1 VLPDALT
8 LTDRVSWAPQHLATE
23 VNGTIILM
31 SVDQGV
37 YCGLDTIGSDVWR
50 RLAQPTTI
58 GMLCDAMAADYKGD
72 RGQITAD
79 ILDLLTSLRDQ
90 RLIDVTRP

>member
-1 VLPDALT
+1 MLPDALT

-31 SVDQGV
+31 SVEQGV
-37 YCGLDTIGSDVWR
+37 YCGLDAIGSDVWR
-50 RLAQPTTI
+50 RLAQPTSI
-58 GMLCDAMAADYKGD
+58 GTLCDAMTASYKGD
-72 RGQITAD
+72 SDQITTD